1 MLAVNCL
8 MALDVDRCS
17 YEPYVIIPRQGKS
30 YLEEGGEGN
39 NEKDL
44 MKRKSCYA
52 TLEECDNDN
61 SNDNHTYLNPIINN
75 DDDDLRRKNSYQE
88 TGVHCPPLA
97 GPLPLVSSAD
107 MQS

>member
-1 MLAVNCL
+1 

-44 MKRKSCYA
+44 MKRKSCY
-52 TLEECDNDN
+52 
-61 SNDNHTYLNPIINN
+61 
-75 DDDDLRRKNSYQE
+75 QE
-88 TGVHCPPLA
+88 TGAHSILIRMNFRKSSK
-97 GPLPLVSSAD
+97 GGGDSEVSS
-107 MQS
+107 SKCVLF